1 MNRQEIKEALAKVQE
16 LCEKHNKKTSNYAVT
31 AYPYEREMSDGSNYE
46 IGLVLR
52 EPLGYTFNS
61 FDVIQEALGMGLYC
75 NATLYSENYFG
86 SCVKQKPGM
95 PALAEGDVIA
105 TVCKLVSKRA

>member
-16 LCEKHNKKTSNYAVT
+16 LCEKHNSETYAYKVT

-46 IGLVLR
+46 IGLILR
-52 EPLGYTFNS
+52 EPHGVTFNS
-61 FDVIQEALGMGLYC
+61 FDVIQDALGLGLFC
-75 NATLYSENYFG
+75 NATLYSESYFG
-86 SCVKQKPGM
+86 GCVEQKGM
-95 PALAEGDVIA
+95 PTLAEGDVIA